1 MASFSPA
8 PIATEPTP
16 KDMLKPLLV
25 RAKPNFS
32 AIPLETAPQEVKA
45 GWALRVSGIL
55 DEVDEVMM
63 ALQGKPG
70 LGKAKA
76 QVETWKTTLHD
87 FKLSNGLA
95 EEDVEDLFW
104 SDEDDDMGDIPSE
117 PAVPARVEDSFPDNL
132 GAGVQASSIP
142 GLSTL
147 HQAISD
153 PDSDNFLPSSRDV
166 HDAGPTA
173 PHETI
178 SDSAGDH
185 VHVTQSSSR
194 DAHDAGATTLSQT
207 ISDSDRTDTNT
218 TLRPSHDAQVTFEE
232 GQNPPSPRAERDETA
247 SEGLSLFPVHD
258 VDLQTASPME
268 DDESETSRSESSE
281 PEVSSR
287 KRPREDDA
295 DDAPADLPTTS
306 SGKVQPQVFIARADH
321 SRPTPTPPITV
332 QGPKA
337 KRLKSD
343 TPVIKED
350 TGNGTV
356 ETGDDGS
363 ADWTYRDKEGKLVTK
378 HYDPVRGES
387 CRRCTMQRLNCLVIL
402 SEKTTSIACMACTR
416 GKSGCSFVTDRKE
429 AKGLA
434 SGKSTGNVHA
444 AKKTNAKKTE

>member
-1 MASFSPA
+1 
-8 PIATEPTP
+8 
-16 KDMLKPLLV
+16 
-25 RAKPNFS
+25 
-32 AIPLETAPQEVKA
+32 
-45 GWALRVSGIL
+45 
-55 DEVDEVMM
+55 
-63 ALQGKPG
+63 
-70 LGKAKA
+70 
-76 QVETWKTTLHD
+76 
-87 FKLSNGLA
+87 
-95 EEDVEDLFW
+95 
-104 SDEDDDMGDIPSE
+104 
-117 PAVPARVEDSFPDNL
+117 
-132 GAGVQASSIP
+132 
-142 GLSTL
+142 
-147 HQAISD
+147 
-153 PDSDNFLPSSRDV
+153 
-166 HDAGPTA
+166 
-173 PHETI
+173 
-178 SDSAGDH
+178 
-185 VHVTQSSSR
+185 
-194 DAHDAGATTLSQT
+194 
-207 ISDSDRTDTNT
+207 
-218 TLRPSHDAQVTFEE
+218 
-232 GQNPPSPRAERDETA
+232 
-247 SEGLSLFPVHD
+247 
-258 VDLQTASPME
+258 ME

-343 TPVIKED
+343 TPVVKED

-444 AKKTNAKKTE
+444 AKKTNAKKTEVTRIKMEKHGSTQKAMTKASSSGLRQPETRSSSVGSGNDSVVAEKSLGLGPKVDMLNRKEIAAKKALEEASSALRAAVQDVAEKEGEYLQASEDAKQAMVDYGKWQKRRKL